1 MPKTAPPNAP
11 PLPMH
16 RPFSALYV
24 HVPFCRRKCGYCA
37 FYSLPGAAPAQL
49 HAWRERLRREFAEFA
64 AASAPLHS
72 IFLGGG
78 TPTLLPPAELAGLL
92 ADIRA
97 AFIVAPQ
104 AEISSEANPET
115 VTPEVAGTLAAGG
128 VNRVSLGVQSFQ
140 PTLRRGLD
148 RAGDPAAAE
157 TAVAF
162 LHQVGIH
169 NLGADLIN
177 AIPGQTPAQW
187 RDDLRRALELG
198 IVHLSTYALTREEG
212 ARLANRFPPADPE
225 LEAELWEIADTETAR
240 YGLHRYEVSNFARP
254 GAACR
259 HNLDIWLGAAYLGC
273 GPAACSFD
281 GTLRWSNPA
290 DLDAW
295 LREPVPRETDPLPAD
310 RRAAEILVFGLRT
323 TTGWTRGLFQD
334 RTGFD
339 YLDLR
344 GRELQRLQ
352 DQGVLAGLPDRVYPT
367 ARGLLLHDHLAVELL

>member
-1 MPKTAPPNAP
+1 MPKSATIDA
-11 PLPMH
+11 LGRLRQ

-37 FYSLPGAAPAQL
+37 FYSLPGAAPARMR
-49 HAWRERLRREFAEFA
+49 AWRERLRREFAEFA
-64 AASAPLHS
+64 ASSAPLHS

-78 TPTLLPPAELAGLL
+78 TPTLLPPSELAGLL

-97 AFIVAPQ
+97 AFTVTPQ

-115 VTPEVAGTLAAGG
+115 VTPEVADALAAGG

-140 PTLRRGLD
+140 PALRRVLD

-157 TAVAF
+157 TAVIHLRQA
-162 LHQVGIH
+162 GIH

-177 AIPGQTPAQW
+177 AIPGQTPPLW

-198 IVHLSTYALTREEG
+198 IAHLSTYALTREEG
-212 ARLANRFPPADPE
+212 ARLADSFPPADAE
-225 LEAELWEIADTETAR
+225 LEADLWEIADAETTR
-240 YGLHRYEVSNFARP
+240 YGLHRYEVSNFAWP

-259 HNLDIWLGAAYLGC
+259 HNLDVWLGASYLGC

-281 GTLRWSNPA
+281 GALRWSNPA

-323 TTGWTRGLFQD
+323 TAGWTRGLFQE

-344 GRELQRLQ
+344 GRDLHRLQ

-367 ARGLLLHDHLAVELL
+367 PRGLLLHDHLAVELL

>member
-1 MPKTAPPNAP
+1 MPKSEPIDAPGRRRQ
-11 PLPMH
+11 

-37 FYSLPGAAPAQL
+37 FYSLPGAAPAQMR
-49 HAWRERLRREFAEFA
+49 AWRERLRREFAEFA
-64 AASAPLHS
+64 AASAPLQS

-78 TPTLLPPAELAGLL
+78 TPTLLPPSELGGLL

-97 AFIVAPQ
+97 AFTVAPQ

-115 VTPEVAGTLAAGG
+115 VTPEVAAALAAGG

-140 PTLRRGLD
+140 PALRRVLD
-148 RAGDPAAAE
+148 RAGDPAAA
-157 TAVAF
+157 VAAAA
-162 LHQVGIH
+162 LLRQAGIH

-187 RDDLRRALELG
+187 RDDLRRALDLG
-198 IVHLSTYALTREEG
+198 ICHLSTYALTREEG
-212 ARLANRFPPADPE
+212 ARLAGSFPPADPE
-225 LEAELWEIADTETAR
+225 LEADLWDIADTETDR
-240 YGLHRYEVSNFARP
+240 YGLRRYEVSNFARP
-254 GAACR
+254 GFECR
-259 HNLDIWLGAAYLGC
+259 HNLEIWLGAAYLGC

-281 GTLRWSNPA
+281 GALRWSNPA

-295 LREPVPRETDPLPAD
+295 LTDPVPRETDPLPAD
-310 RRAAEILVFGLRT
+310 RRAAEILVFGLRAT
-323 TTGWTRGLFQD
+323 AGWSRELFRE

-352 DQGVLAGLPDRVYPT
+352 DQGVLAGLPGRIRPT
-367 ARGLLLHDHLAVELL
+367 PRGLVLHDHLAVDLL